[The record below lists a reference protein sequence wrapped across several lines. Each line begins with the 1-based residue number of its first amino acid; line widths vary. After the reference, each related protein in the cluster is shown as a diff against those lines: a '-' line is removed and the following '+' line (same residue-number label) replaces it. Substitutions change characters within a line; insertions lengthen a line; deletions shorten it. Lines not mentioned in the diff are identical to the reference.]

1 MSKLFLSA
9 TAIIIGLESG
19 IGNGQLLKNTI
30 ANLKAER
37 KKLELAVKRNDEYIR
52 SYMKLEL
59 LYWQSGTSKQR
70 EENKEELEQAN
81 KIKANN
87 YIKL

>member
-1 MSKLFLSA
+1 
-9 TAIIIGLESG
+9 
-19 IGNGQLLKNTI
+19 
-30 ANLKAER
+30 
-37 KKLELAVKRNDEYIR
+37 
-52 SYMKLEL
+52 MKLEL

-87 YIKL
+87 YIKLNNLRSELKKLYPK